1 MKQNVI
7 VLSARGWALVD
18 ERTKEE
24 RSGVS
29 IHYLMTD
36 TMDPFKNDSTGEEG
50 YQPVKQSISMDE
62 AKHLV
67 NVPGVYEADFQIRA
81 SAGKTILALS
91 TLNYLCDVGGE
102 IGKKKG

>member
-24 RSGVS
+24 RTGVS

-36 TMDPFKNDSTGEEG
+36 NLDPFKNDSTG
-50 YQPVKQSISMDE
+50 
-62 AKHLV
+62 
-67 NVPGVYEADFQIRA
+67 
-81 SAGKTILALS
+81 
-91 TLNYLCDVGGE
+91 
-102 IGKKKG
+102 

>member
-18 ERTKEE
+18 ERTKQE
-24 RSGVS
+24 RTGVS

-36 TMDPFKNDSTGEEG
+36 NLEPCKDDITGEEG
-50 YQPVKQSISMDE
+50 YMPVKQSISIDE

-67 NVPGVYEADFQIRA
+67 SVPGVYEADFQMRA
-81 SAGKTILALS
+81 SGGKNIVALS